1 MIDEEQKQELVVRYL
16 DDRLKPGERA
26 QVSELLRTDPGA
38 REFLRSVAEQ
48 AVTFADG
55 ERTLSAGQAE
65 LHVRRQMP
73 VAQTSKVVRVNFKD
87 WLRPLAAAA
96 VIILL
101 GIILLRQVPTTE
113 IRFVSVNK
121 VIGSS
126 QVFGFNGEVENELDT
141 KTLLGSGD
149 KLESQSCDSWIEMT
163 LDRGL
168 QMTVAGQ
175 SELNI
180 LDSKKDQ
187 RRFKLVQGS
196 LWVTPSSDTRTAP
209 VTVYTPTIEVASQ
222 GAQFDLQTS
231 KNTTIIRVN
240 KGTATVRQHM
250 DGGTVTVPEGMQVL
264 ASLRHNKPLEVFAQP
279 SPINYWA
286 CDLWKA
292 PEVRYGTWL
301 KPNGVERAR
310 LGADPL
316 PWPMKDREPLMLY
329 AAALSVLGTSE
340 HPVLMEEGARL
351 LVRGRTQKA
360 ARVRFGFSTQKMRGV
375 FSGKFEIDVQ
385 PEGLA
390 PAGETWEVQL
400 PLANFRALDPR
411 LRSSP
416 AGLEL
421 KTVYALTIEEDA
433 GLEINHI
440 ELIPPRDTN

>member
-1 MIDEEQKQELVVRYL
+1 MMNEEQKQELLIRYL
-16 DDRLKPGERA
+16 DDRLNPDERA

-55 ERTLSAGQAE
+55 ERTLLAGQTE
-65 LHVRRQMP
+65 LHARKQAP
-73 VAQTSKVVRVNFKD
+73 LAPTSSVVRVDFKS
-87 WLRPLAAAA
+87 WLRPLIAAA
-96 VIILL
+96 VIVLL
-101 GIILLRQVPTTE
+101 GIVLFRQIPTTE
-113 IRFVSVNK
+113 KRFVSVNK

-126 QVFGFNGEVENELDT
+126 QVFGFNGEVENAPNAR
-141 KTLLGSGD
+141 TLLGSGD
-149 KLESQSCDSWIEMT
+149 TLESQSCDSWIEMT
-163 LDRGL
+163 LDDGL

-180 LDSKKDQ
+180 LDSKKDH
-187 RRFKLVQGS
+187 RRFNLQHGS
-196 LWVTPSSDTRTAP
+196 MWITPSSRTQTAP
-209 VTVYTPTIEVASQ
+209 VTVYTPTIEVESQ
-222 GAQFDLQTS
+222 DTQFDLQTS
-231 KNTTIIRVN
+231 KNTTIVRVN

-250 DGGTVTVPEGMQVL
+250 DGSLVQVPEGSQVI
-264 ASLRHNKPLEVFAQP
+264 ASLRRNTPLEVFAQP
-279 SPINYWA
+279 TPINYWA

-301 KPNGVERAR
+301 EPNGIERAR

-340 HPVLMEEGARL
+340 HPVLMKEGGML
-351 LVRGRTQKA
+351 LVRGRTEKT

-385 PEGLA
+385 PGDLA
-390 PAGETWEVQL
+390 SAGETWEVKL
-400 PLANFRALDPR
+400 PLANFHALDPR

-433 GLEINHI
+433 GLEINHV
-440 ELIPPRDTN
+440 ELIPAAETN